1 MTKSIITSFLLIIL
15 IISCSKKRDER
26 TYDPQAV
33 ELNNK
38 ALELI
43 NQDQLDSAL
52 LVYDQSIKTDKTYY
66 FPHIGKSIIYMR
78 KKDWNK
84 AFEET
89 QQAIKKKPDYAE
101 GYQTLGLIADAKGD
115 SIEAKE
121 YYNKAI
127 KKFDERIKSSND
139 SNALRSNRFNKITTL
154 ILLNETQKAENE
166 IEEFKRANPSDG
178 LIESISALSRDS
190 ILYMI
195 KNP

>member
-1 MTKSIITSFLLIIL
+1 MTKSIITLFLLIIL
-15 IISCSKKRDER
+15 INSCTKRDER

-38 ALELI
+38 ALELV

-66 FPHIGKSIIYMR
+66 IPHIGKSIIYMR

-101 GYQTLGLIADAKGD
+101 GYQALGVIADAKGD

-139 SNALRSNRFNKITTL
+139 SNALRSNRYNKITTL

-166 IEEFKRANPSDG
+166 IEEIKRANPNDG
-178 LIESISALSRDS
+178 LLEFINTLSRDS

>member
-1 MTKSIITSFLLIIL
+1 MTKSIITLFLLIIL
-15 IISCSKKRDER
+15 INSCTKRDER

-38 ALELI
+38 ALEFI
-43 NQDQLDSAL
+43 NQGQLDSAL
-52 LVYDQSIKTDKTYY
+52 LVYDQSIKTDKTDY

-78 KKDWNK
+78 KKDFNK

-89 QQAIKKKPDYAE
+89 QQAIKKNSDYAE
-101 GYQTLGLIADAKGD
+101 GYQALGLIADAKGD

-139 SNALRSNRFNKITTL
+139 SNALRSNRYNKITTL

-166 IEEFKRANPSDG
+166 IEEIKRANPNDG
-178 LIESISALSRDS
+178 LLEFINTLSRDS

>member
-1 MTKSIITSFLLIIL
+1 MTKSIITLFLLIIL
-15 IISCSKKRDER
+15 INSCTKRDER
-26 TYDPQAV
+26 TYDRQAV

-38 ALELI
+38 ALELV

-52 LVYDQSIKTDKTYY
+52 LVYDQSIKTDKTDY

-89 QQAIKKKPDYAE
+89 QQAIKKNSDYAE
-101 GYQTLGLIADAKGD
+101 GYQALGLIADAKGD

-166 IEEFKRANPSDG
+166 IEEFKRANPNDG
-178 LIESISALSRDS
+178 LLESINTLSRDS

>member
-1 MTKSIITSFLLIIL
+1 MTKSIITLFLLIIL
-15 IISCSKKRDER
+15 INSCTKRDER

-38 ALELI
+38 ALELM
-43 NQDQLDSAL
+43 NQGQLDSAL

-89 QQAIKKKPDYAE
+89 QQAIKKNSDYAE
-101 GYQTLGLIADAKGD
+101 GYQALGLIADAKGD

>member
-1 MTKSIITSFLLIIL
+1 MTKSIITLFLLIIL
-15 IISCSKKRDER
+15 INSCTKRVER

-52 LVYDQSIKTDKTYY
+52 LVYDQSIKTDKTCY

-89 QQAIKKKPDYAE
+89 QQAIKKNSDYAE
-101 GYQTLGLIADAKGD
+101 GYQALGLIADAKGD

-154 ILLNETQKAENE
+154 ILLNETQKAEKE

-178 LIESISALSRDS
+178 LIESINTLSRDS

-195 KNP
+195 KNS

>member
-1 MTKSIITSFLLIIL
+1 MTKSIITLFLLIIL
-15 IISCSKKRDER
+15 INSCTKRDER

-43 NQDQLDSAL
+43 NQGQLDSAL
-52 LVYDQSIKTDKTYY
+52 LVYDQSIKTDKTDY

-78 KKDWNK
+78 KKDFNK

-89 QQAIKKKPDYAE
+89 QQAIKKNSDYAE
-101 GYQTLGLIADAKGD
+101 GYQALGLIADAKGD

-154 ILLNETQKAENE
+154 ILLNETQKAEKE
-166 IEEFKRANPSDG
+166 IEEFKRANPNDG
-178 LIESISALSRDS
+178 LLESINTLSRDS

-195 KNP
+195 KNS

>member
-1 MTKSIITSFLLIIL
+1 MTKSIITLFLLIIL
-15 IISCSKKRDER
+15 INSCTKRDER

-38 ALELI
+38 ALELV

-89 QQAIKKKPDYAE
+89 QQAIKKNSDYAE
-101 GYQTLGLIADAKGD
+101 GYQALGLIADAKGD

-178 LIESISALSRDS
+178 LIESINTLSRDS